1 MLVLLVAFAVLPL
14 ALPWLMG
21 RLGPRGFFVA
31 ALVPIIAFVYTALQ
45 TPRVVSGEVL
55 TESYA
60 WIPSLGLSLS
70 MRMDTLGW
78 LMALIVTGVGALV
91 MIYCRWYFAD
101 TTKDAGAKS
110 SKGAKSSQGTAGAT
124 ATAGSARKKRVKP
137 GVGMFSASLLAFAGA
152 MYGLVLTDDL
162 IVLVMFW
169 EITSILSYLLIGFYH
184 ARGASR
190 RAALQALLVT
200 TLGGL
205 VMFVGAVILVVQA
218 GTTSLSAILAA
229 YTAAGSALAGNA
241 LINTAIVLLLVGA
254 LSKSAIFPFHFWLPG
269 AMAAPTPVSA
279 YLHAAAMVKAGIY
292 LIARLAPAF
301 AHSEPWRPIV
311 IGLGLFTMLL
321 GGLQAL
327 RESDLKRIL
336 AFGTVSQLGM
346 LTVVLGYGER
356 NSALAGLALLLGHAL
371 FKSALFLVVGV
382 IDRQLSTRDIGE
394 LSGVGRQAPTLA
406 IASMVAVGSMV
417 GLAPTVGFVAKEA
430 VLTSLLEGGSR
441 PDAVIPLV
449 GIVLGSVLTTAYG
462 LRFIWGAFWTKRDA
476 SGEKLPTTVWPDPPI
491 GFLASP
497 VVLAAL
503 TLIAGFAAPLL
514 DVAFSGYADT
524 LPSAGGEGH
533 PYHLALWHGWEPALF
548 LSLASIALGAG
559 LFWVAQRTRRV
570 PRRLLPFTAADVYN
584 GTLRGI
590 ARVAVWTTTLTQRGS
605 LPVYVG
611 TIFVVFVAAEG
622 TALLASPEWRVS
634 FDLWQTPMQ
643 LMAAPIMIIAGLVAV
658 RAQKRYTGVVLVSVT
673 GLGMV
678 ALFATSGAPDLALT
692 QILVETVTLV
702 TFALVLRRIPAR
714 MGEHNASVWPVARMV
729 LAVAVGATMAM
740 VALVATGAR
749 VAEPIST
756 AFPDLAYNLGHGKNV
771 VNVALVDLR
780 GWDTMGELSVLIL
793 AATGVASLV
802 FVTHRSDLISQSIS
816 ALPTAATRTRRP
828 LVETSEGLR
837 ARTAGSSSTRQAW
850 LVGGQRMRPENRS
863 IMLEVIV
870 RVLFHTIIVVS
881 IYLLFAGHNLPGGG
895 FAGGLVAGMALVMR
909 YIAGGR
915 YELGAAAPTDAGRLL
930 GAGMTLAIACAVVPL
945 LFGAAPLTS
954 WFWEADLPVIGHV
967 EFVTSTLFDIGVYLV
982 VIGLV
987 LDVLR
992 SLGGEVDRQTQ
1003 ALRQAQPPAAGQAP
1017 EAVQGAHGMPGVSAS

>member
-1 MLVLLVAFAVLPL
+1 MLVLLAAFALVPL
-14 ALPWLMG
+14 VLPWLVA
-21 RLGPRGFFVA
+21 RIGPRAFFVA
-31 ALVPIIAFVYTALQ
+31 AALPIIAFGHAVAHAPAVL
-45 TPRVVSGEVL
+45 SGQVP
-55 TESYA
+55 TESYS
-60 WIPSLGLSLS
+60 WIPQLGLSLS

-78 LMALIVTGVGALV
+78 VMALIVTGVGALV
-91 MIYCRWYFAD
+91 MIYCRWYFD
-101 TTKDAGAKS
+101 G
-110 SKGAKSSQGTAGAT
+110 
-124 ATAGSARKKRVKP
+124 KKQ
-137 GVGMFSASLLAFAGA
+137 GVGLFSAVLLGFSGA

-162 IVLVMFW
+162 IILVMFW

-218 GTTSLSAILAA
+218 GTNSISEILARYLDA
-229 YTAAGSALAGNA
+229 SDSTSIASNP

-292 LIARLAPAF
+292 LIARCAPAF
-301 AHSEPWRPIV
+301 ALSEPWRPIV
-311 IGLGLFTMLL
+311 ITLGIFTMLL
-321 GGLQAL
+321 GGMQAL

-336 AFGTVSQLGM
+336 AFGTVSQLGL
-346 LTVVLGYGER
+346 LTAVLGYGGR
-356 NSALAGLALLLGHAL
+356 DTALAGLALLISHAL

-382 IDRQLSTRDIGE
+382 IDRQLSTRDINE

-406 IASMVAVGSMV
+406 AFSMVAVASMIGV
-417 GLAPTVGFVAKEA
+417 IPTIGFVAKEA
-430 VLTSLLEGGSR
+430 ALTAFLDAT
-441 PDAVIPLV
+441 PDPWAVVALV
-449 GIVLGSVLTTAYG
+449 GIVLGSVLTAAYG
-462 LRFIWGAFWTKRDA
+462 IRFIWGAFWTKKDA
-476 SGEKLPTTVWPDPPI
+476 AGIALAPTPWPDPPI
-491 GFLASP
+491 GFLAAP
-497 VVLAAL
+497 VVLAGL
-503 TLIAGFAAPLL
+503 TLVGGIGASWL
-514 DVAFSGYADT
+514 DTALSGYADT
-524 LPSAGGEGH
+524 GIGAGESAH
-533 PYHLALWHGWEPALF
+533 PYHLALWHGLEPALF
-548 LSLASIALGAG
+548 LSLGSIAAGAA
-559 LFWVAQRTRRV
+559 LFVLVRRLDWHT
-570 PRRLLPFTAADVYN
+570 RLLPFTAADVYN
-584 GTLRGI
+584 ATLRGI
-590 ARVAVWTTTLTQRGS
+590 ARIAVWTTGFTQRGS

-622 TALLASPEWRVS
+622 TALLAAPDWQIQLEG
-634 FDLWQTPMQ
+634 WQTPMQ
-643 LMAAPIMIIAGLVAV
+643 LVVAPIMIVAGIVAV
-658 RAQKRYTGVVLVSVT
+658 RARKRYTGVVLVSVT

-678 ALFATSGAPDLALT
+678 LLFATSGAPDLALT

-702 TFALVLRRIPAR
+702 AFALVLRRIPAR
-714 MGEHNASVWPVARMV
+714 LGEHNASVWPVARAV
-729 LAVAVGATMAM
+729 LATAVGATMAM

-749 VAEPIST
+749 VADPISDR
-756 AFPDLAYNLGHGKNV
+756 FPELAYELGHGKNV

-802 FVTHRSDLISQSIS
+802 FVTHRSDLLSRAIAPI
-816 ALPTAATRTRRP
+816 PTGATRTRRP
-828 LVETSEGLR
+828 LIETDEGPRPR
-837 ARTAGSSSTRQAW
+837 ASAPGSTRQTW
-850 LVGGQRMRPENRS
+850 LVGGQRVDPANRS

-870 RVLFHTIIVVS
+870 RILFHTIIVVS

-909 YIAGGR
+909 YVAGGR

-930 GAGMTLAIACAVVPL
+930 GAGMAIAVSCAVVPL
-945 LFGAAPLTS
+945 FFGAAPLTS
-954 WFWEADLPVIGHV
+954 YFWEGDVPILGHI

-992 SLGGEVDRQTQ
+992 SLGGEVDRQAQ
-1003 ALRQAQPPAAGQAP
+1003 ELR
-1017 EAVQGAHGMPGVSAS
+1017 ERGVSAS

>member
-1 MLVLLVAFAVLPL
+1 MLLLLAAFAVLPL
-14 ALPWLMG
+14 ALPWLV
-21 RLGPRGFFVA
+21 RRIGPRAFLVA
-31 ALVPIIAFVYTALQ
+31 ALVPLAGFVQAAVM
-45 TPRVVSGEVL
+45 TPRVLAGEVP
-55 TESYA
+55 TESYT
-60 WIPSLGLSLS
+60 WVPQLGLELS

-91 MIYCRWYFAD
+91 MIYCRWYFA
-101 TTKDAGAKS
+101 G
-110 SKGAKSSQGTAGAT
+110 
-124 ATAGSARKKRVKP
+124 KKA
-137 GVGMFSASLLAFAGA
+137 GVGQFSAVLLAFAGA

-190 RAALQALLVT
+190 RSALQALLVT

-205 VMFVGAVILVVQA
+205 AMFVGAVILVVQA
-218 GTTSLSAILAA
+218 GTNSLSAILAA
-229 YTAAGSALAGNA
+229 YSAPGSTLTGP
-241 LINTAIVLLLVGA
+241 LIDTAIVLLLVGA

-292 LIARLAPAF
+292 LIARCAPAF
-301 AHSEPWRPIV
+301 AFAAPWRPI
-311 IGLGLFTMLL
+311 IITLGIVTMLL

-346 LTVVLGYGER
+346 LTIVLGYGER
-356 NSALAGLALLLGHAL
+356 GSALAGLALLLGHAL
-371 FKSALFLVVGV
+371 FKSSLFLVVGV

-406 IASMVAVGSMV
+406 TFSIIAIASMV

-430 VLTSLLEGGSR
+430 ALTSLLDGGGR
-441 PDAVIPLV
+441 PEALIPLI

-462 LRFIWGAFWTKRDA
+462 IRFVWGAFWTKKDA
-476 SGEKLPTTVWPDPPI
+476 SGVPLPTTEWPDPPI

-497 VVLAAL
+497 IILSAL
-503 TLIAGFAAPLL
+503 TVVGGFAAPLL

-524 LPSAGGEGH
+524 LPAAGGEDGY
-533 PYHLALWHGWEPALF
+533 PYHLALWHGLEPALF
-548 LSLASIALGAG
+548 LSLGSIAVGAV
-559 LFWVAQRTRRV
+559 LFWLTYRRA
-570 PRRLLPFTAADVYN
+570 PLRRILPFAAADVYN
-584 GTLRGI
+584 GTLRVI
-590 ARVAVWTTTLTQRGS
+590 ARIAVWTTTFTQRGS

-611 TIFVVFVAAEG
+611 TIFVVFVAAQG
-622 TALLASPEWRVS
+622 TAFVGGLMSGAEWQV
-634 FDLWQTPMQ
+634 FVDAWQTPMQ
-643 LMAAPIMIIAGLVAV
+643 LVVAPVMILAGVIAV
-658 RAQKRYTGVVLVSVT
+658 RARKRYTGVVLVSVT

-692 QILVETVTLV
+692 QILIETVTLV
-702 TFALVLRRIPAR
+702 AFALVLRRIPSR
-714 MGEHNASVWPVARMV
+714 MGEHNASVWPVARAV
-729 LAVAVGATMAM
+729 LAISGGATMAL
-740 VALVATGAR
+740 VALVATGSR

-756 AFPDLAYNLGHGKNV
+756 AFPELAYELGHGKNV

-802 FVTHRSDLISQSIS
+802 FVTHRSDLLSS
-816 ALPTAATRTRRP
+816 AIASLPTGVTRTRRP
-828 LVETSEGLR
+828 LVETDEGPR
-837 ARTAGSSSTRQAW
+837 PRSTQPGSTRQAW
-850 LVGGQRMRPENRS
+850 LVGGQRVKPENRS
-863 IMLEVIV
+863 ILLEVIV

-909 YIAGGR
+909 YVAGGR

-954 WFWEADLPVIGHV
+954 AVWEADLPVLGHV
-967 EFVTSTLFDIGVYLV
+967 EFVSSTFFDIGVYLV

-992 SLGGEVDRQTQ
+992 SLGGEVDRQAQ
-1003 ALRQAQPPAAGQAP
+1003 ELRERQGTGAA
-1017 EAVQGAHGMPGVSAS
+1017 S